1 MNIYDIA
8 EKANVSIAT
17 VSRYI
22 NKSGYVGKKTAEK
35 IEAVISRVGYTP
47 SAAAKSL
54 STGNSFK
61 LIGLVCC
68 NIDDLYYAKSVSVL
82 EKRLKIYG
90 YDIILSCTGESIEEK
105 ETSINMLLSKNVD
118 AIIFIGSVFMDGSGA
133 LLKKTAKHVPCFI
146 INALISGENIY
157 CAYCDDRAAVKETT
171 LKLINKGAKKLAF
184 LYDAETYGSEKKR
197 LGFSDACPNGRVEKI
212 PPDFS
217 QAEEAFERLYKDF
230 APDGVICANDVLAA
244 AVLKK
249 AAELGASVP
258 KDLKIVGHNN
268 SLISA
273 CTAPSLT
280 SIDNGAETLSEI
292 TADNLLK
299 LFSGEKFDAAIKI
312 DYKLIE
318 RESF

>member
-8 EKANVSIAT
+8 KKADVSIAT
-17 VSRYI
+17 VSRYM

-54 STGNSFK
+54 SKGGSFK

-105 ETSINMLLSKNVD
+105 ETSIHMLLSKNAD

-133 LLKKTAKHVPCFI
+133 LLRKAAQHVPCFI

-157 CAYCDDRAAVKETT
+157 CAYCDDRAAVRETT
-171 LKLINKGAKKLAF
+171 RKLLDRGCRYPMF

-197 LGFSDACPNGRVEKI
+197 LGFTDACRGGHVEKVSG
-212 PPDFS
+212 DFGEIS
-217 QAEEAFERLYKDF
+217 ETFGKLYEKF
-230 APDGVICANDVLAA
+230 APDAVVCSNDAIAA
-244 AVLKK
+244 AVLDK
-249 AAELGASVP
+249 AKLLGVSVP
-258 KDLKIVGHNN
+258 EKLKIVGHNN
-268 SLISA
+268 SLIA
-273 CTAPSLT
+273 LCTSPRLT
-280 SIDNGAETLSEI
+280 SIDNGAEELSAI

-299 LFSGEKFDAAIKI
+299 LFNGEKFDAAIQI
-312 DYKLIE
+312 NYKLIE

>member
-8 EKANVSIAT
+8 KKADVSIAT

-35 IEAVISRVGYTP
+35 IKSVISHVGYTP
-47 SAAAKSL
+47 SAAAKTL
-54 STGNSFK
+54 SKGGSFK

-105 ETSINMLLSKNVD
+105 ETSINMLLSKNAD

-133 LLKKTAKHVPCFI
+133 LLKTAAKHVPCFI
-146 INALISGENIY
+146 INALVRGENIY
-157 CAYCDDRAAVKETT
+157 CAYCDDRAAVRETT
-171 LKLINKGAKKLAF
+171 QKLSERGCRYPMF
-184 LYDAETYGSEKKR
+184 LYDVETYGSEKKR
-197 LGFSDACPNGRVEKI
+197 LGFSDACRNGHIEKI
-212 PPDFS
+212 SGGF
-217 QAEEAFERLYKDF
+217 EEISAAFGKLYDEF
-230 APDGVICANDVLAA
+230 APDAVVCSNDVIAA
-244 AVLKK
+244 AVLNCAKK
-249 AAELGASVP
+249 LGVP
-258 KDLKIVGHNN
+258 VPEKLKIVGHNN
-268 SLISA
+268 SLISS

-280 SIDNGAETLSEI
+280 SIDNGAEELSSI
-292 TADNLLK
+292 TANNLLK
-299 LFSGEKFDAAIKI
+299 LFNGEKFDAAIKI